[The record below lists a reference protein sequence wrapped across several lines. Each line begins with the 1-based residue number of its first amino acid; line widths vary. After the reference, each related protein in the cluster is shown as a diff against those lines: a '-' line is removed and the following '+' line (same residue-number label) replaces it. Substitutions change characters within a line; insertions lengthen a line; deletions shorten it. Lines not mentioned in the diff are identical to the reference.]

1 MRPPSEQLEK
11 ALKGD
16 LPSIRFV
23 AEVEQTFGL
32 AVATEWAGQ
41 MNAAAQ
47 DLPSQSETEV
57 LAHFVEAARSGRWG
71 PVVGAA
77 GPQEEEQQDD

>member
-23 AEVEQTFGL
+23 AEVEQTFAI
-32 AVATEWAGQ
+32 AVAKERADQ
-41 MNAAAQ
+41 MHFAAQ
-47 DLPSQSETEV
+47 DLPSESETEV
-57 LAHFVEAARSGRWG
+57 LAHFAEAARSGRWR
-71 PVVGAA
+71 PAVGAA
-77 GPQEEEQQDD
+77 DAQDEVQQDD